1 VKQYNNYKELNQ
13 NARID
18 IDYTVDVREGAS
30 GVVVMAVHGGGI
42 EPGTG
47 ALADAVAGRVQHG
60 FYAFRGLLPSGNR
73 ILHVKSHRFD
83 EPRALEL
90 VQRYATALA
99 IHGCSGS
106 DARVYIG
113 GRHRMLASQIGARLK
128 AAGFFVSDN
137 PAFAGVH
144 PLNICNRCRS
154 GAGVQLELTTGLR
167 RQMFAGSLQ
176 SGSRKT
182 TAAFDRFVVAVRRA
196 LRVYCEPP

>member
-1 VKQYNNYKELNQ
+1 MKQYRNYKELDQ

-18 IDYTVDVREGAS
+18 IDYTVDVREGVS

-47 ALADAVAGRVQHG
+47 ALADAVAGRLHG
-60 FYAFRGLLPSGNR
+60 FYAFRGRLPCCNR

-83 EPRALEL
+83 EPCALEL
-90 VQRYATALA
+90 VQRYASALA
-99 IHGCSGS
+99 IHGCIDS

-113 GRHRMLASQIGARLK
+113 GRHRVLASQVGAHLQT
-128 AAGFFVSDN
+128 AGFFVCDN

-144 PLNICNRCRS
+144 PSNICNRCRG
-154 GAGVQLELTTGLR
+154 GAGVQLELSAGLR
-167 RQMFAGSLQ
+167 RRMFAGCLQ

-182 TAAFDRFVVAVRRA
+182 TAVFDRFVEAVRRA
-196 LRVYCEPP
+196 LRVYWETS